1 MLKQIIKFL
10 RILNSDIS
18 PGQIAAGICFG
29 MFLAFTPFLSLH
41 NIIIVLLICILRV
54 NVTGV
59 FVGWAFF
66 ALVAWM
72 IDPWFIQA
80 GEYILA
86 KPEWVPLWTELY
98 QQDIWRLA
106 HFNNTMT
113 MGSIAVATALWLPLF
128 IIMRV
133 LIIRYRSQ
141 FMAYVVQLKVVRW
154 LKTSKA
160 FQMVN
165 DTFQAV
171 EARL

>member
-18 PGQIAAGICFG
+18 PGQIAAGVCFG
-29 MFLAFTPFLSLH
+29 MFLAFTPFFSLH
-41 NIIIVLLICILRV
+41 TIFVILLVCILRV
-54 NVTGV
+54 NVSGV

-72 IDPWFIQA
+72 IDPWFIA
-80 GEYILA
+80 TGEYILS

-113 MGSIAVATALWLPLF
+113 MGSVVVATLAWLPTF
-128 IIMRV
+128 IVLRF
-133 LIIRYRSQ
+133 LIIRYRTQ
-141 FMAYVVQLKVVRW
+141 VMAYVVQLRIVRW
-154 LKTSKA
+154 LKTSKV
-160 FQMVN
+160 FQLVN